1 MLRDRS
7 AKVQNGPMFDWNDL
21 RSFLAVARTGS
32 TLAAGR
38 TLRVSQTTVAR
49 RINALEAA
57 LGLTLFERR
66 QAGYALTPTG
76 EALLDQAE
84 AVEAAVTGFG
94 DAAGAQAREVSGTVK
109 LTTQE
114 IHVLTIL
121 SPILRDLHVAH
132 PAIHIELDTSEQV
145 RDLAAGAADIAL
157 RSMASPTGGGLVG
170 RRIAPD
176 PWTVYCSRA
185 YADAHGVPRN
195 RTPSFAAIRS
205 SAAAARMSARL
216 YEAWL
221 ERHQLED
228 AVAIRQASVTGLLA
242 AVRSGFGLAALPSF
256 IADHDPDLIRCLPP
270 RRHDKVDLW
279 LLTHERLRHVPR
291 VRVVLD
297 FLARAA
303 DAAGEGTKARLRRPG
318 SGACRGSG

>member
-38 TLRVSQTTVAR
+38 TRRVSQTTVAR

-76 EALLDQAE
+76 EALLEQAQ
-84 AVEAAVTGFG
+84 AVEAAVTRFG

-114 IHVLTIL
+114 IYVVTIL
-121 SPILRDLHVAH
+121 SPILRDLHAAH
-132 PAIHIELDTSEQV
+132 PAIHIELDTSEER
-145 RDLAAGAADIAL
+145 RDLAAGVADIAL
-157 RSMASPTGGGLVG
+157 RSSVSPTGGGLVG

-176 PWTVYCSRA
+176 PWTLYCSRG
-185 YADAHGVPRN
+185 YAEAHGVPRN
-195 RTPSFAAIRS
+195 GPELRGHPIIGGGGGGVGPA
-205 SAAAARMSARL
+205 

-221 ERHQLED
+221 RRHHLED

-256 IADHDPDLIRCLPP
+256 IADHDPDLIRCFPP
-270 RRHDKVDLW
+270 AENDKVALW
-279 LLTHERLRHVPR
+279 LLTHERVRHVPR

-297 FLARAA
+297 FLH
-303 DAAGEGTKARLRRPG
+303 ERLTRLAKEKPVQTTG
-318 SGACRGSG
+318 